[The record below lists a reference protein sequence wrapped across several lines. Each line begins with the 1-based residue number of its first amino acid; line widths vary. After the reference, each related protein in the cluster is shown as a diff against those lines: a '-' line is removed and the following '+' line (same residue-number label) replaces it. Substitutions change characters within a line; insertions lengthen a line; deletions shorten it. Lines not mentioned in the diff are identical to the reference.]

1 MGTAAVAACL
11 TIARTKP
18 ARDRTTCGLN
28 FDQPGG
34 PVVAVCGLAGG
45 VGTSTFALAL
55 ARQAARE
62 SSAAV
67 LLVETDSHRPG
78 LSVLAGHETPHSLS
92 ALARAVA
99 DGSQPTDTFLEFAS
113 GLRLIASGPRR
124 EESAPTDAIRAL
136 LDQAR
141 DAHGLVVIDCG
152 VDWAVDHAAVVE
164 ATHIVWVVAGTAP
177 GLATAI
183 AVFDGDIAPPASQRH
198 EVLIARAVPA
208 QPATTARRLRR
219 LARRRCTRLVL
230 AAHDPNLAAG
240 DGQPSEGTLRAL
252 AAIAP
257 TLRRIDR

>member
-1 MGTAAVAACL
+1 VGTAAVATPFSIPRA
-11 TIARTKP
+11 KP

-28 FDQPGG
+28 FDQLGG

-67 LLVETDSHRPG
+67 LLAESDSYRGG
-78 LSVLAGHETPHSLS
+78 LSVLVGHETPHSLS
-92 ALARAVA
+92 ALACAIA
-99 DGSQPTDTFLEFAS
+99 EGNQPTDTFLEFAS
-113 GLRLIASGPRR
+113 GLRVIASGPRR
-124 EESAPTDAIRAL
+124 EAQASADVTRAL

-152 VDWAVDHAAVVE
+152 VDWASGHVAVGHA
-164 ATHIVWVVAGTAP
+164 TRIVWMVAGTAA
-177 GLATAI
+177 GLASATA
-183 AVFDGDIAPPASQRH
+183 AFDGDLLPPASQRA

-208 QPATTARRLRR
+208 QPPATARALRR

-230 AAHDPNLAAG
+230 AAHDPNLARAE
-240 DGQPSEGTLRAL
+240 GQASDGTLRAL
-252 AAIAP
+252 TSIAP
-257 TLRRIDR
+257 ILRRTDK